1 MFLRGPSEHEQRIT
15 AHLRPLRTACAVL
28 AGAVGLCVV
37 LSWLLVEGL
46 GIRFNQGV
54 PDAVPIVLTAVA
66 MVLILLSSRL
76 RTTILRGSIPRNPAI
91 PIDVE
96 KVLRAYRKATLA
108 SFATLVAASL
118 LGLLIALLSGIAFY
132 GIFLCI
138 AAAFAMFTRWPRLV
152 DADRI
157 SRGLRSP

>member
-1 MFLRGPSEHEQRIT
+1 MFLRGPSEHEQRIA
-15 AHLRPLRTACAVL
+15 AHLRPLRTACGVL
-28 AGAVGLCVV
+28 AGASALSAA

-46 GIRFNQGV
+46 NVRFNQGM
-54 PDAVPIVLTAVA
+54 PDAVPIALTAVA

-76 RTTILRGSIPRNPAI
+76 RTTILRGAIPRDPAL

-96 KVLRAYRKATLA
+96 KVLRAYRKATLV
-108 SFATLVAASL
+108 SFSALVAASL

>member
-1 MFLRGPSEHEQRIT
+1 M
-15 AHLRPLRTACAVL
+15 
-28 AGAVGLCVV
+28 V